1 MLTTDFKPTRG
12 HIWLRTSSATSATE
26 YVDSRSD
33 KSKYWTQI
41 GYCPQFDALYDELT
55 PADHIR
61 LFARLKGIAR
71 THEPALCYS
80 LLKRLD
86 LLQYENKPVG
96 ALSLGNKR
104 KLRYQRIQQE
114 SL

>member
-1 MLTTDFKPTRG
+1 MLTSDLKPTSG
-12 HIWLRTSSATSATE
+12 HIWLKTAKGQYT
-26 YVDSRSD
+26 DSLAD
-33 KSKYWTQI
+33 KSSYWTQI

-71 THEPALCYS
+71 VHEPTLCYS

-104 KLRYQRIQQE
+104 KLRYTHDNNNK
-114 SL
+114 LDGN